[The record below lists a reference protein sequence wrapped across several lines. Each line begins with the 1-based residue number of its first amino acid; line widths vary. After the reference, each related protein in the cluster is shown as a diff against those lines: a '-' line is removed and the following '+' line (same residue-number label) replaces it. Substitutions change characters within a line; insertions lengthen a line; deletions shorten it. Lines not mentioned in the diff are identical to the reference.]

1 VTTQQAKNIP
11 LSILLEKMGFQS
23 TRSKHNGN
31 DVWYK
36 SPFRPNER
44 DASFHV
50 NVRENVWYD
59 FGSEIGGDV
68 LKFVQE
74 FNKFETADAL
84 IFLDV
89 LFPENAK
96 SDKLHDGAKKRFD
109 RPEALSLKRAQ
120 PISNPHLVTYLKEDR
135 KIDLKTAQKHLIE
148 VIYAQIQTGKEY
160 YALGMANRS
169 GGFEIRNKYFK
180 GSLFEKDITIL
191 PAKSAADTPINPEN
205 KVSIFEGFFDFLSAL
220 KFYGDTLMEG
230 EVIVMHSVAMQNATI
245 AYLTARDFSRI
256 YTYFDNDRA
265 GEELTYA
272 IGKHFPKVFE
282 PCSALFY
289 PHKDFNEFWVSKKSH

>member
-1 VTTQQAKNIP
+1 MTIQQAKNIP
-11 LSILLEKMGFQS
+11 LSILLEKMGFQA
-23 TRSKHNGN
+23 TRSKHSGN

-36 SPFRPNER
+36 SPFRQNER
-44 DASFHV
+44 DASFHI

-68 LKFVQE
+68 LKFIQQ
-74 FNKFETADAL
+74 FNNCDTSDAL
-84 IFLDV
+84 TFLDV
-89 LFPENAK
+89 MFPDNRK
-96 SDKLHDGAKKRFD
+96 SDKLNDATKKRFE
-109 RPEALSLKRAQ
+109 RPEALTLKRAQ
-120 PISNPHLVTYLKEDR
+120 PISNPHLITYLKEDR

-148 VIYAQIQTGKEY
+148 VIYTQAQTGKDY

-180 GSLFEKDITIL
+180 GSIFEKDITIL
-191 PAKSAADTPINPEN
+191 SPKTSNEEQANIEN

-220 KFYGDTLMEG
+220 KYYGQTLMDG
-230 EVIVMHSVAMQNATI
+230 EVIIMHSGAFQNAVI
-245 AYLTARDFSRI
+245 AYLTARAFSRI

-265 GEELTYA
+265 GEELTFM
-272 IGKHFPKVFE
+272 IGKHFPKTLE

-289 PHKDFNEFWVSKKSH
+289 PHKDFNEFWVNRKP

>member
-1 VTTQQAKNIP
+1 MTIQQAKNIP
-11 LSILLEKMGFQS
+11 LSILLEKMGFQA

-59 FGSEIGGDV
+59 FGSNSGGDL

-74 FNKFETADAL
+74 FNNCDVNDAL
-84 IFLDV
+84 TFLDV
-89 LFPENAK
+89 MFPENVK
-96 SDKLHDGAKKRFD
+96 SDKLHDATKKRFE
-109 RPEALSLKRAQ
+109 RPEALTLKRAQ
-120 PISNPHLVTYLKEDR
+120 PISNPHLINYLKEDR

-148 VIYAQIQTGKEY
+148 VIYTQAQTGKDY

-180 GSLFEKDITIL
+180 GSIFEKDITIL
-191 PAKSAADTPINPEN
+191 PAKPVSETEVNPEN
-205 KVSIFEGFFDFLSAL
+205 KVSIFEGFFDFLSAV
-220 KFYGDTLMEG
+220 KYYGNTLTEG
-230 EVIVMHSVAMQNATI
+230 EVIIMHSVAFQNSVI
-245 AYLTARDFSRI
+245 AYLTARSFSRI

-272 IGKHFPKVFE
+272 IGKHFPKSFE
-282 PCSALFY
+282 PCSALFF
-289 PHKDFNEFWVSKKSH
+289 PHKDFNAFWVNRKV

>member
-11 LSILLEKMGFQS
+11 LSILLEKMGFQA

-36 SPFRPNER
+36 SPFRPDEG
-44 DASFHV
+44 DANFHI

-59 FGSEIGGDV
+59 FGSAIGGDV
-68 LKFVQE
+68 VKFIEQ
-74 FNKFETADAL
+74 FNNCDVSDAL
-84 IFLDV
+84 VFLDA
-89 LFPENAK
+89 LFPENLK
-96 SDKLHDGAKKRFD
+96 SDKLHEGGKKRF
-109 RPEALSLKRAQ
+109 EQAETLTLKRAH
-120 PISNPHLVTYLKEDR
+120 PITNPHLITYLKEDR

-148 VIYAQIQTGKEY
+148 VIYTHVQTGRDF

-180 GSLFEKDITIL
+180 GSIFEKDITIL
-191 PAKSAADTPINPEN
+191 TAKSASETDKNPEN

-220 KFYGDTLMEG
+220 KFYGDTLLEG
-230 EVIVMHSVAMQNATI
+230 EVIIMHSVAFQNATI
-245 AYLTARDFSRI
+245 AYLTARAFSKI

-289 PHKDFNEFWVSKKSH
+289 PHKDFNEFWVSKK